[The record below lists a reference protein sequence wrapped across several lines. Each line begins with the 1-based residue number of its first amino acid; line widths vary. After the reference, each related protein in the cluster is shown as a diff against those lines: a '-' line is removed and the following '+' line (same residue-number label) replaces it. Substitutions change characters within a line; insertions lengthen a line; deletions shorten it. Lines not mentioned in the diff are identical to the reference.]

1 MVPLFSDNLSEPEQI
16 ELLEIARQSI
26 KSGLTSGTGLQI
38 DSENLADNFLA
49 RVGVFVTLTKLEVLR
64 GCIGSMES
72 PQPLAQSVANAA
84 FNSAFRDARFPPVD
98 VTEVDKICI
107 EISVLS
113 ELEPIDVINRAD
125 LLAKLISGQDGLVLE
140 DAGYRSTFLPK
151 VWEMV
156 GSPEEFLD
164 HLLVKAGLTVD
175 YWSETISFKRYSAFS
190 FAE

>member
-1 MVPLFSDNLSEPEQI
+1 MVPLSSNNFSETEQI
-16 ELLEIARQSI
+16 ELLEFARQSI
-26 KSGLTSGTGLQI
+26 NSGLTSGTGLEI
-38 DSENLADNFLA
+38 DSQNLAGNLLA
-49 RVGVFVTLTKLEVLR
+49 RLGVFVTLTKLGILR
-64 GCIGSMES
+64 GCVGSIES

-98 VTEVDKICI
+98 VTEIDKIRI

-140 DAGYRSTFLPK
+140 DTGYRAIFLPK

-156 GSPEEFLD
+156 SSPEEFLD